1 MSNVNLNKV
10 TAFQAITERDDEGL
24 LDENDSEFMD
34 QQPTVQAV
42 FTKPIITAT
51 SKSKVNSRSLSFGK
65 AIQYNNLVFKEPLL
79 FNESQSLNALN
90 LAEADHS

>member
-1 MSNVNLNKV
+1 M
-10 TAFQAITERDDEGL
+10 

-51 SKSKVNSRSLSFGK
+51 SKSKVNSRSLSFGP
-65 AIQYNNLVFKEPLL
+65 AIQYNNLVLKEPLL
-79 FNESQSLNALN
+79 LNESQSLNALN